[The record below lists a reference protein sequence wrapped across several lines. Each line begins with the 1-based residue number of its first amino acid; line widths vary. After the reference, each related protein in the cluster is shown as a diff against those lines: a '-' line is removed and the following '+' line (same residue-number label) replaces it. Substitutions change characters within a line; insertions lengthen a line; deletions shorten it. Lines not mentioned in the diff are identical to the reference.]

1 MTAATAAAGLGGR
14 IERLKGSYIG
24 RMLGQVRRDR
34 LAMVGGGILVVFTI
48 VAFIGPYIAPYD
60 PTERLVGED
69 GQLLYLLPPSSE
81 HLLGTTN
88 VGRDIF
94 SQLLVGAQA
103 AFVIGGIATLAEV
116 VIAVV
121 LGLIAGYYKGWR
133 DNVLMRAVD
142 VAYTLPVEPVAIV
155 LLVFLG
161 QSVWTVI
168 LAIVLLS
175 WRNATRV
182 IRTQVL
188 SVSERAFVKGAR
200 AMGASDR
207 RILFRHIFPTIL
219 PIALIYLPVGF
230 GNAIVAEASISF
242 LGFGDP
248 NITTWG
254 LMLREVF
261 DAGATQT
268 AWWWIVAPGLCITA
282 VVSSMFFLTRAFENV
297 LNPRLAARR

>member
-1 MTAATAAAGLGGR
+1 VSTLAARLPFGAR
-14 IERLKGSYIG
+14 IERFKGSYTAQI
-24 RMLGQVRRDR
+24 LSQVVRDR
-34 LAMVGGGILVVFTI
+34 LALVSLGILLFFTVI
-48 VAFIGPYIAPYD
+48 AVIGPFIAPYD
-60 PTERLVGED
+60 PRDRLMDEN
-69 GQLLYLLPPSSE
+69 GQLLVIASPSAE

-94 SQLLVGAQA
+94 SQLIVGTQA
-103 AFVIGGIATLAEV
+103 AFIIGGIAAIAEV
-116 VIAVV
+116 AIAIV
-121 LGLIAGYYKGWR
+121 LGLVAGYYKGWR
-133 DNVLMRAVD
+133 DNLLMRAVD

-161 QSVWTVI
+161 QSMWTVI

-182 IRTQVL
+182 LRTQVL

-200 AMGASDR
+200 VAGASDF
-207 RILFRHIFPTIL
+207 RILFRHILPTIL
-219 PIALIYLPVGF
+219 PIAIIYLPVGF
-230 GNAIVAEASISF
+230 GNAIVAEAAISF

-248 NITTWG
+248 ELTTWG

-268 AWWWIVAPGLCITA
+268 AWWWIVAPGLCITV
-282 VVSSMFFLTRAFENV
+282 VVSSMFFLTRAFEDV
-297 LNPRLAARR
+297 LNPRLQKR